1 MKAGREQVF
10 LYNFEDAE
18 QLRKLKS
25 VLLCM
30 KARAKIVEP
39 EWFGQ
44 PIGALAG
51 LVEPVES
58 EQGKD
63 TSFSEVL
70 MVLHGFSGSRIDT
83 LLSKLRKAGVGNIPY
98 KAVLTP
104 TNLRWTGPELCEEL
118 KKEHEAMQ
126 QGISAHKVD

>member
-1 MKAGREQVF
+1 MYGCAHLSASRITIHACVSRST
-10 LYNFEDAE
+10 LHA
-18 QLRKLKS
+18 
-25 VLLCM
+25 
-30 KARAKIVEP
+30 
-39 EWFGQ
+39 
-44 PIGALAG
+44 ALAG

-63 TSFSEVL
+63 TSFSEAL

-126 QGISAHKVD
+126 QGTSAHKVD

>member
-51 LVEPVES
+51 LVEGSLTAVRPV
-58 EQGKD
+58 
-63 TSFSEVL
+63 
-70 MVLHGFSGSRIDT
+70 RICWW
-83 LLSKLRKAGVGNIPY
+83 R
-98 KAVLTP
+98 
-104 TNLRWTGPELCEEL
+104 
-118 KKEHEAMQ
+118 Q
-126 QGISAHKVD
+126 